1 MQVHTYRHA
10 GRYGSQGHV
19 LLTNSAERQRKA
31 SGKRRLIVQLSV
43 LLALGFM
50 LTSVINYVV
59 SRREIHAAIVER
71 ELPLTSDHIYA
82 EIQKDLIRPIFI
94 SSVMASN
101 TFVRDWVLGGE
112 REASEMT
119 RYLAEIRARYSTLSS
134 FFVSDKTGNYYHA
147 DGILRVMSESD
158 PRDAWYF
165 RARAM
170 SDPYEINIDL
180 DTRTPGAM
188 AVFINHRV
196 LDYANQFIGVTGV
209 GLRVDTVQR
218 LLTDYR
224 VRYQRS
230 IYFVDRQGKVMAFG
244 SDPVHGAQKIQDVEG
259 LRDLAAQ
266 ILGSAGATSIS
277 RSYQYRSRGHDY
289 LFNVRYMPE
298 LKWFLFVEKPEDA
311 ALIGIRRMLWINLGL
326 CAAILAVVLWLTN
339 LTLNRYQLRLED
351 MATTDRLSGL
361 FNRHAFDVLIQQ
373 ALAEHRRSERPLC
386 ALLIDIDHF
395 KAVNDRYGHLRGD
408 QMIGHLAGLVRASLR
423 ESDIACRWGGAE
435 FLLLL
440 RDCSVDHAVAIADK
454 LRLQIVEQPLPDA
467 AGDISVTISA
477 GVSELRDE
485 DTPETLIERADRALY
500 AAKGAG
506 RNCVESA

>member
-1 MQVHTYRHA
+1 M
-10 GRYGSQGHV
+10 
-19 LLTNSAERQRKA
+19 LTNNAEGQRKA
-31 SGKRRLIVQLSV
+31 SGKRRLVVQLGV
-43 LLALGFM
+43 LLALGFVSI
-50 LTSVINYVV
+50 SVINYVV
-59 SRREIHAAIVER
+59 SRREIRAAIVEH

-82 EIQKDLIRPIFI
+82 EIQRDLIRPIFI

-112 REASEMT
+112 QDVSAMT
-119 RYLAEIRARYSTLSS
+119 RYLAEMRSRYGTLGS
-134 FFVSDKTGNYYHA
+134 FFVSEQTRNYYHA
-147 DGILRVMSESD
+147 EGILRSVSESD
-158 PRDAWYF
+158 PRDAWFF

-170 SDPYEINIDL
+170 SDPYEINIDP
-180 DTRTPGAM
+180 DTRTPGAL

-209 GLRVDTVQR
+209 GLTVDTVRR

-230 IYFVDRQGKVMAFG
+230 IYFVDRQGKVMPFG
-244 SDPVHGAQKIQDVEG
+244 SDPVHGGQKIQDVEG
-259 LRDLAAQ
+259 LRDLAIP
-266 ILGSAGATSIS
+266 ILTSAGATSIS
-277 RSYQYRSRGHDY
+277 RSYQYRSHGQDY

-298 LKWFLFVEKPEDA
+298 MKWFLFVEKSEDA
-311 ALIGIRRMLWINLGL
+311 ALTGIRRMLWINLGV

-339 LTLNRYQLRLED
+339 LTLNCYQLRLEG

-373 ALAEHRRSERPLC
+373 AMAEHRRSERPLC
-386 ALLIDIDHF
+386 ALLLDIDHF
-395 KAVNDRYGHLRGD
+395 KAVNERHGHLRGD
-408 QMIGHLAGLVRASLR
+408 QVIGHLAGLVRANLR

-440 RDCSVDHAVAIADK
+440 RDCGVDHAVAIADK

-485 DTPETLIERADRALY
+485 DTPETLVERADRALY